1 MNKYTPRQF
10 ERTRTLAPHGKVMS
24 IPIEVI
30 VMSVR
35 AMSTMMAPMTKKQK
49 NTDML
54 MTPTM
59 RTMETE
65 TTEERT
71 KKKETTTMMM
81 MMKTAMMMTMKKKGS
96 IRSNRFWMNANR

>member
-35 AMSTMMAPMTKKQK
+35 AMSTMIAPMTKKQK

-54 MTPTM
+54 MTPTTRM
-59 RTMETE
+59 TETE